1 MASNAPSGL
10 ALSIAPEFD
19 ASMAWINASPMTL
32 AGLRGHPVVLLFWNA
47 GSAHCHNALQ
57 TVGALASRFRESAG
71 FIAVHVPK
79 FDYERDGA
87 VAWDVLQGEGVAL
100 PLVNDGDWAAWQHYT
115 LSAWPTAVLLDA
127 QGFIRERFVGDRAI
141 EALQPALEA
150 EIDANFLR
158 APGLVEV
165 PRLDTTGVRSALAAP
180 GGLVAN
186 ASRLYIADTG
196 NHHILECT
204 HDGRILRRIGT
215 GNRDFVDGLADVAG
229 FNAPRGLALLQDRLY
244 VADTGNHAIR
254 RINTRTGEVD
264 TLVGTGRS
272 GDPVAGVLRSPRDAA
287 LDRPWALAVAENNAL
302 LVTLAASHQLW
313 AIELGT
319 LALRHVSGSGRF
331 GEDEGAAGEATF
343 AQPTGLALLG
353 DRAYVID
360 AAASALREV
369 KLADGSV
376 RTLFG
381 RGLFEFGLK
390 DGGSRQAQMQYP
402 TALAPLPNG
411 QGVWIADTGNGVL
424 RRWVARNQ
432 ALTTV
437 PLPSALHRP
446 AALAAWQGQLWIA
459 DVGNHLVWRFDS
471 DTGEMHRL
479 PVGE

>member
-1 MASNAPSGL
+1 MASTAPSGL

-19 ASMAWINASPMTL
+19 PSMGWINTAPMTL

-57 TVGALASRFRESAG
+57 TVGALAARFRESAA

-79 FDYERDGA
+79 FDHERDGA
-87 VAWDVLQGEGVAL
+87 VARDVLQGEGAAL
-100 PLVNDGDWAAWQHYT
+100 PLVNDGDWAAWQQYA
-115 LSAWPTAVLLDA
+115 LSAWPTVVFVDA
-127 QGFIRERFVGDRAI
+127 RGFIRERFVGDRAI

-150 EIDANFLR
+150 EIDANFLNS
-158 APGLVEV
+158 PGHVDT
-165 PRLDTTGVRSALAAP
+165 PRLDTAGARGAPVVP

-196 NHHILECT
+196 NHRILECT

-229 FNAPRGLALLQDRLY
+229 FNSPRGLALLQDRLY

-264 TLVGTGRS
+264 TLVGSGRS
-272 GDPVAGVLRSPRDAA
+272 GDPVAGVFRLPKDGV
-287 LDRPWALAVAENNAL
+287 LDRPYALAVAETTL

-319 LALRHVSGSGRF
+319 ATLRLVSGSGRF
-331 GEDEGAAGEATF
+331 GEDEGAAGDASF
-343 AQPTGLALLG
+343 AQPTGLVVLG
-353 DRAYVID
+353 DRAYVLD
-360 AAASALREV
+360 AAASGLREV

-376 RTLFG
+376 RNLFG

-390 DGGSRQAQMQYP
+390 DGGSRQALMQYP
-402 TALAPLPNG
+402 TALAALPNG
-411 QGVWIADTGNGVL
+411 QGLWIADTGNGVL
-424 RRWVARNQ
+424 RRWVSRNQ
-432 ALTTV
+432 ALSTV
-437 PLPSALHRP
+437 PLPTALHRP
-446 AALAAWQGQLWIA
+446 TALAAWQGQLWIA
-459 DVGNHLVWRFDS
+459 DAGNHLVWRFDS
-471 DTGEMHRL
+471 DAGEMHRL

>member
-1 MASNAPSGL
+1 MASTAPSGP

-19 ASMAWINASPMTL
+19 ATMAWINTTPMTL

-57 TVGALASRFRESAG
+57 SVGALAQRFRESAS

-79 FDYERDGA
+79 FDHERDGA
-87 VAWDVLQGEGVAL
+87 DAWDVLRGEGVAI
-100 PLVNDGDWAAWQHYT
+100 PLVNDGDWAAWQQYA
-115 LSAWPTAVLLDA
+115 LSAWPTALLLDA

-141 EALQPALEA
+141 EGLLPALEA
-150 EIDANFLR
+150 EIDANFPHSR
-158 APGLVEV
+158 GHVDV
-165 PRLDTTGVRSALAAP
+165 PRLDAAEPRGALLAP
-180 GGLVAN
+180 GGLVAS

-196 NHHILECT
+196 HHRILECT

-229 FNAPRGLALLQDRLY
+229 FNSPRGLALLQDRLY

-254 RINTRTGEVD
+254 RVNTRTGEVD
-264 TLVGTGRS
+264 TLAGSGRS
-272 GDPVAGVLRSPRDAA
+272 GDPVPGVLRIPKGTP
-287 LDRPWALAVAENNAL
+287 LDRPWALAVSENTL
-302 LVTLAASHQLW
+302 LATLAASHQVW

-319 LALRHVSGSGRF
+319 VTLRHLSGSGRL

-343 AQPTGLALLG
+343 AQPTGIVVAG
-353 DRAYVID
+353 DRAYVLD
-360 AAASALREV
+360 AAASGLREI

-376 RTLFG
+376 RNLFG
-381 RGLFEFGLK
+381 RGLFEFGSK
-390 DGGSRQAQMQYP
+390 DGGYRQALMQYP

-411 QGVWIADTGNGVL
+411 QGLWIADTGNGVL
-424 RRWVARNQ
+424 RRWVSRNQ
-432 ALTTV
+432 SLVTV
-437 PLPSALHRP
+437 PLPAGLHRP

-459 DVGNHLVWRFDS
+459 DAGHHLVWRFDS